1 MARHKSA
8 TLTDGELRL
17 MNVLWNLERATVSE
31 VVEALPHR
39 GRPAYN
45 TVLTMLRILEE
56 KGYAQHD
63 KRGRAFVY
71 SPVLNR
77 AQARRSAI
85 QRLVSQLFD
94 DSPKALVLNI
104 LEDADVDDEDLKRL
118 RAQLES
124 AR

>member
-1 MARHKSA
+1 MARQKST

-17 MNVLWNLERATVSE
+17 MNVLWNLEHATVGE
-31 VVEALPHR
+31 VVEALPRR

-71 SPVLNR
+71 TPVLNR
-77 AQARRSAI
+77 AQARRSAL

-94 DSPKALVLNI
+94 DSPSALVLNI
-104 LEDADVDDEDLKRL
+104 LEEGDVDDAELARL
-118 RAQLES
+118 RDQLE
-124 AR
+124 AAE

>member
-1 MARHKSA
+1 MARQKST

-17 MNVLWNLERATVSE
+17 MNVLWNLQHATVGE
-31 VVEALPHR
+31 VVEALPRR

-56 KGYAQHD
+56 KGYAQHY

-71 SPVLNR
+71 TPVLNR

-94 DSPKALVLNI
+94 DSPSALVLKI
-104 LEDADVDDEDLKRL
+104 LEDGDVDDAELARL
-118 RAQLES
+118 RDQLEG
-124 AR
+124 AE

>member
-1 MARHKSA
+1 MARQKST

-17 MNVLWNLERATVSE
+17 MNVLWNLEHATVSE
-31 VVEALPHR
+31 VVEALPRR

-56 KGYAQHD
+56 KGYAQHE

-71 SPVLNR
+71 APVLNR

-94 DSPKALVLNI
+94 DSPSALVLNI
-104 LEDADVDDEDLKRL
+104 LEEGDVGDEELARL
-118 RAQLES
+118 RDQLES
-124 AR
+124 AK